1 MGAVVAVLYGA
12 ALLASVVASIIG
24 HNQRMQ
30 EREREAQKDE
40 EARKQVCTKS
50 RPSVIVANAKISE
63 SLTKLKGNISTM
75 RVASI
80 LR

>member
-40 EARKQVCTKS
+40 EARKRVCTTS

-80 LR
+80 LQ